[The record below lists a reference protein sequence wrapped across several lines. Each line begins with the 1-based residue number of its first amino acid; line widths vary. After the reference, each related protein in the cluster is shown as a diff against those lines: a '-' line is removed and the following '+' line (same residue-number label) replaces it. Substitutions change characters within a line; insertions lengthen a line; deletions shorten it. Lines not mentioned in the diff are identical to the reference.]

1 LEFSIETQNI
11 YPMENLLSYVDLTF
25 EDGSNLPE
33 TKVLPITPN
42 ENYFRVNNNVAS
54 IVLGSFK
61 FNACSYKNDG
71 KKFRLVIHV
80 YLPSLTTSNQNKN
93 LLCII
98 SPSFVIKAK
107 KPVVRP
113 GLKRKNEEEVKEIK
127 EISPPAKKTSLNET
141 YQEKKETVKE
151 KNDVDKIMEIF
162 HKLDETNRQI
172 LFEKMFSNLKDK
184 EKEFIQ
190 KKTLI
195 VKHEFPEVKN
205 DRVLENEMDSFF
217 FNLVGDFE

>member
-1 LEFSIETQNI
+1 
-11 YPMENLLSYVDLTF
+11 
-25 EDGSNLPE
+25 
-33 TKVLPITPN
+33 
-42 ENYFRVNNNVAS
+42 
-54 IVLGSFK
+54 
-61 FNACSYKNDG
+61 
-71 KKFRLVIHV
+71 
-80 YLPSLTTSNQNKN
+80 
-93 LLCII
+93 
-98 SPSFVIKAK
+98 
-107 KPVVRP
+107 
-113 GLKRKNEEEVKEIK
+113 
-127 EISPPAKKTSLNET
+127 
-141 YQEKKETVKE
+141 VKE